1 MTSILKAKTSH
12 TPLPGKWSGKRISRQ
27 RPTSK
32 GGPFSIFGPL
42 LKLLAL
48 CLALVASAIAGPK
61 VTIVIGDKAPAL
73 EQLAAKQLAH
83 DLSALFEADAGIQTS
98 VPGDASAAILLGSPA
113 TNPAIASDAWPK
125 LSPQGHVLKST
136 ARGLIIGGG
145 SPVATLWAAGE
156 LSYRFGIRHLLH
168 GDVLPIEKP
177 AFKLDGFDVVLETKI
192 KSRAWD
198 GFNGRAFGLD
208 SWSADDGDRLLAQLA
223 KLKFTHIVLPEKI
236 TPFAP
241 LPVAGDSA
249 GRTAFKGAKVFAN
262 PDAAAVVAHLKATA
276 AELGLV
282 VVASTKAT
290 DAVVHLGAPENSVL
304 PQFSLEKLGADI
316 AGHDRIVC
324 RAVMTGDLN
333 ASAHFVSRAAF
344 DDKLTPERALAD
356 LVTPICGEGVA
367 ERLWMGFDHIAKAAA
382 LIAANDP
389 RIGVPDAK
397 MFLRHLESKEPLPA
411 WITEVK
417 THFTAAMNEMY
428 RGNTRA
434 RGGARPFILYH
445 AKRLEFALHYFT
457 ALESLYKAHDPTAR
471 ADSLEAAVEAI
482 YNALNACADVARD
495 PSDRGVIAVLNE
507 HGYRA
512 LLKSADRDSK

>member
-1 MTSILKAKTSH
+1 MH
-12 TPLPGKWSGKRISRQ
+12 RI
-27 RPTSK
+27 
-32 GGPFSIFGPL
+32 
-42 LKLLAL
+42 LAL
-48 CLALVASAIAGPK
+48 FLALVVPAFAGPK
-61 VTIVIGDKAPAL
+61 VTIVIGDKAPTL
-73 EQLAAKQLAH
+73 EHLAAEQLAH
-83 DLSALFEADAGIQTS
+83 DLTALFEAEAVIQTS
-98 VPGDASAAILLGSPA
+98 LPGESSAVILLGSPA
-113 TNPAIASDAWPK
+113 TNPAIASDAMPT
-125 LSPQGHVLKST
+125 LSPQGHTLKST
-136 ARGLIIGGG
+136 PRGLIVGGG
-145 SPVATLWAAGE
+145 SPVATLWAASE

-168 GDVLPIEKP
+168 GDVLPIQKP
-177 AFKLDGFDVVLETKI
+177 VFKLDGFDAVLDIMT

-208 SWSADDGDRLLAQLA
+208 SWSAEDGDRLLTQLA

-241 LPVAGDSA
+241 LSVDGDSA

-262 PDAAAVVAHLKATA
+262 PDAAAVVALLKSKA
-276 AELGLV
+276 AELGLGV
-282 VVASTKAT
+282 FASTEA
-290 DAVVHLGAPENSVL
+290 AGSVVPLGAPENSVL
-304 PQFSLEKLGADI
+304 PQFSLQKLAADLV
-316 AGHDRIVC
+316 GHDRIVC

-333 ASAHFVSRAAF
+333 APAHFVSRATF
-344 DDKLTPERALAD
+344 DGQITPERALAD

-367 ERLWMGFDHIAKAAA
+367 ERLWMGFEHIGKAAT

-397 MFLRHLESKEPLPA
+397 MFLRHLESKEALPA

-417 THFTAAMNEMY
+417 TLYTSAMNEMY

-445 AKRLEFALHYFT
+445 AKRLEFSLHYFT

-471 ADSLEAAVEAI
+471 AASLEAAVEAI
-482 YNALNACADVARD
+482 YSALNAYADMARD
-495 PSDRGVIAVLNE
+495 PGDRGVIAVLNE

-512 LLKSADRDSK
+512 LLKAANQD

>member
-1 MTSILKAKTSH
+1 MCRILA
-12 TPLPGKWSGKRISRQ
+12 I
-27 RPTSK
+27 
-32 GGPFSIFGPL
+32 
-42 LKLLAL
+42 
-48 CLALVASAIAGPK
+48 CLALVAPAIAGPK

-73 EQLAAKQLAH
+73 EKFAAEQLVI
-83 DLSALFEADAGIQTS
+83 DLTALFEAEASIQTS
-98 VPGDASAAILLGSPA
+98 LPGGDASTVILLGSPA

-125 LSPQGHVLKST
+125 LSQQGHVLKST
-136 ARGLIIGGG
+136 AKGLIVGGG
-145 SPVATLWAAGE
+145 NPATTLWAASE

-177 AFKLDGFDVVLETKI
+177 VFKLDGFDVVFESKI
-192 KSRAWD
+192 VSRAWH
-198 GFNGRAFGLD
+198 GFNNQAFGLD
-208 SWSADDGDRLLAQLA
+208 SWSADDGDRLLSQLA
-223 KLKFTHIVLPEKI
+223 KLKFTHIVLPEKMM
-236 TPFAP
+236 PFAP
-241 LPVAGDSA
+241 LPVDGDSA

-262 PDAAAVVAHLKATA
+262 PGVAAVVNHLKTRAV
-276 AELGLV
+276 ELGMSIIFSSL
-282 VVASTKAT
+282 TT
-290 DAVVHLGAPENSVL
+290 DALVHLGAPQNSVL
-304 PQFSLEKLGADI
+304 PQFSLEKLGAEL
-316 AGHDRIVC
+316 AGHDHLVVS
-324 RAVMTGDLN
+324 AVMTGDLN
-333 ASAHFVSRAAF
+333 ASAHFISRAAF
-344 DDKLTPERALAD
+344 DDKITPERALAG

-367 ERLWMGFDHIAKAAA
+367 ERLWKGFDHVEKAAK

-389 RIGVPDAK
+389 RIGVPDPK

-417 THFTAAMNEMY
+417 THYTAAMNEMY

-457 ALESLYKAHDPTAR
+457 ALESLYKAHDATAR
-471 ADSLEAAVEAI
+471 AESLEAAVEAI

-512 LLKSADRDSK
+512 LLKVIDGESK